1 MNAAAANDAI
11 LALSDRFAVHRP
23 NNDTVCGLV
32 RTGVRVVKGPEPQG
46 PRLGYAALTSESGA
60 NRWGDPG

>member
-11 LALSDRFAVHRP
+11 LALSDTFAVHRP

-32 RTGVRVVKGPEPQG
+32 RTGVRVVKGPEPRG
-46 PRLGYAALTSESGA
+46 APARLRSVDVRVGRESMG
-60 NRWGDPG
+60 